1 MKQLIIKLRE
11 MIILPATIILL
22 LILNNQLLIVERK
35 WFPRVTAVPHILWLC
50 CYIKRYNE
58 R

>member
-22 LILNNQLLIVERK
+22 LILNN
-35 WFPRVTAVPHILWLC
+35 
-50 CYIKRYNE
+50 
-58 R
+58 